1 MRQNKGLD
9 RFRRFCYRLNRSR
22 RHPGRGEGKGGAVA
36 GEDVAEILAG
46 LPLAALLI
54 GADARILEANAAAK
68 LLFGPGILGRH
79 YGFVLRQP
87 EVLAAIATA
96 VERRETTSARHVVPG
111 PSIEAIHRVTVSPVG
126 AGALCLF
133 QDISEQEQAGLMRRD
148 FVANVSHELR
158 TPLTSLLGFIETL
171 RGAARD
177 DPAARER
184 FLTIMAAEAERM
196 NRLVRDLLQL
206 SRVEAQGRQRPA
218 VRHDL
223 VRLILAAVQSL
234 RPMVQAAG
242 VDLVLEGLE
251 QPVNLLAD
259 PDQITQVVTNLV
271 ENAVK
276 YGGTGK
282 VVRISLSREAGPRG
296 PLVRLDVTDQGEG
309 IDPVHLPRL
318 AERFYRVDGHR
329 SREKGGTG
337 LGLAIVKHIAHR
349 HRGRLVMES
358 QVGKG
363 SVFSVLLPAD

>member
-1 MRQNKGLD
+1 M
-9 RFRRFCYRLNRSR
+9 
-22 RHPGRGEGKGGAVA
+22 VA

-54 GADARILEANAAAK
+54 GADARIVAANDAARE
-68 LLFGPGILGRH
+68 LFGPGILGRH
-79 YGFVLRQP
+79 HGFVLRQP
-87 EVLAAIATA
+87 EVLTAIATA
-96 VERRETTSARHVVPG
+96 VERREATSARHVVRG
-111 PSIEAIHRVTVSPVG
+111 PSYESVHRVTVSPVG
-126 AGALCLF
+126 QGALCLF
-133 QDISEQEQAGLMRRD
+133 QDISDQEQAGAMRRD

-177 DPAARER
+177 DPAARDR
-184 FLTIMAAEAERM
+184 FLAIMAAEAERM

-206 SRVEAQGRQRPA
+206 SRVEAQERQRP
-218 VRHDL
+218 VGRHDL

-234 RPMVQAAG
+234 RPMAAAAG
-242 VDLVLEGLE
+242 VDLVLEGLD
-251 QPVNLLAD
+251 QPVIILAD

-276 YGGTGK
+276 YGGSGK
-282 VVRISLSREAGPRG
+282 EVRLSLTRDAGPRG
-296 PLVRLDVTDQGEG
+296 PLVRLDVADQGEG
-309 IDPVHLPRL
+309 IDPLHLPRL

-349 HRGRLVMES
+349 HRGRLVIDS
-358 QVGKG
+358 TPGKG
-363 SVFSVLLPAD
+363 SVFSVILPEE